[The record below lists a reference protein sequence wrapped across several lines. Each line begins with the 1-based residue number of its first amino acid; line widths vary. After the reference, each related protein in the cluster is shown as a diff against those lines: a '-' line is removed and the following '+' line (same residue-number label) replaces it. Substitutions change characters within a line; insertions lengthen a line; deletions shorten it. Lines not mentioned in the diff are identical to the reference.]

1 MDHSHSNT
9 QVSRRDVLQI
19 LTALGFSGVVAA
31 DLAAQA
37 TPQVTGAAL
46 RSAASL
52 LSGSFD
58 EQRLEVSRV
67 AVQRNLDQT
76 QVVRDL
82 EIPDAVEPGL
92 VFLVRR

>member
-1 MDHSHSNT
+1 MEHDHSNT
-9 QVSRRDVLQI
+9 QVSRRDVLHI
-19 LTALGFSGVVAA
+19 LTALGFSGAIAA

-37 TPQVTGAAL
+37 TPQVTDAAL

-58 EQRLEVSRV
+58 EKRFEVSRA

-76 QVVRDL
+76 QSVRDL

>member
-1 MDHSHSNT
+1 MDLKPASD

-19 LTALGFSGVVAA
+19 LTALGFSGAIAV

-37 TPQVTGAAL
+37 TPQVTSAAL
-46 RSAASL
+46 RNAASL

-58 EQRLEVSRV
+58 EQRLAVSRV